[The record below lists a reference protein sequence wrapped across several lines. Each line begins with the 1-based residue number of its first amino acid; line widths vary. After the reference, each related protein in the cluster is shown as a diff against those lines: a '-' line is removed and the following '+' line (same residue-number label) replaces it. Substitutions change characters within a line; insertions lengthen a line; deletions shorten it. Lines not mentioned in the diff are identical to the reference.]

1 MSRAGD
7 KTRENILDSAQR
19 LIIGRGFAG
28 ASIDRIILDAG
39 ITKGAFFYH
48 FKSKA
53 KLAEALFQ
61 RFTDHDLEILRNIC
75 ETAERMSDD
84 PKQRVIIILGLYA
97 EMLDGMQDDGYGCL
111 YASYAYQ
118 QLEFPSELGPLVQ
131 SWLEDYTTVLRPYYQ
146 AALTEEMVRQ
156 NTTADD
162 LITQLLI
169 IFEGAFIITNIKL
182 SATLPGSQLRLYRAQ
197 LEALFKL

>member
-1 MSRAGD
+1 MSRAGE
-7 KTRENILDSAQR
+7 KTRQSILNSAQR

-61 RFTDHDLEILRNIC
+61 RYIDHDLKILRNIC

-84 PKQRVIIILGLYA
+84 PKQRVLIILGLYA
-97 EMLDGMQDDGYGCL
+97 EMLDSMQDDGYGCL

-118 QLEFPSELGPLVQ
+118 QLEFPTELGPLIR
-131 SWLEDYTTVLRPYYQ
+131 SWVEDYTTVMRPYYQ
-146 AALTEEMVRQ
+146 AAMTEEMARQ

-162 LITQLLI
+162 LITQLMI
-169 IFEGAFIITNIKL
+169 IFEGAFVIANVKL
-182 SATLPGSQLRLYRAQ
+182 NVTLPGNQLRLYRAQ

>member
-7 KTRENILDSAQR
+7 ITRENILNSAQR

-28 ASIDRIILDAG
+28 ASIDRIIMDAG

-53 KLAEALFQ
+53 KLAETLFQ

-84 PKQRVIIILGLYA
+84 PKQRVLIIIGLYA
-97 EMLDGMQDDGYGCL
+97 EMLDSMQDDGYGCL
-111 YASYAYQ
+111 YASYANQ
-118 QLEFPSELGPLVQ
+118 QLEYPTELGPLVR
-131 SWLEDYTTVLRPYYQ
+131 SWLEDYTTALRPYYQ
-146 AALTEEMVRQ
+146 AALTEEMIRQ
-156 NTTADD
+156 NITADD
-162 LITQLLI
+162 LITQLLV
-169 IFEGAFIITNIKL
+169 IFEGAFVITNVKL
-182 SATLPGSQLRLYRAQ
+182 STTLPGYQLRLYRTQ

>member
-28 ASIDRIILDAG
+28 ASIDRIIQDAG

-48 FKSKA
+48 YKSKA

-61 RFTDHDLEILRNIC
+61 RFTDHDLEILQDIC

-84 PKQRVIIILGLYA
+84 PKQRVLIIIGLYA
-97 EMLDGMQDDGYGCL
+97 EMLDSMQDDGYGCL
-111 YASYAYQ
+111 YASYANQ
-118 QLEFPSELGPLVQ
+118 QLEYPTELGPLVR
-131 SWLEDYTTVLRPYYQ
+131 SWLEDYTTALRPYYQ

-156 NTTADD
+156 SITADD
-162 LITQLLI
+162 LITQLLV
-169 IFEGAFIITNIKL
+169 IFEGAFVITNVKL
-182 SATLPGSQLRLYRAQ
+182 STTLPGYQLRLYRTQ